1 MMKKLA
7 VLAVLVGLMSI
18 TPSVSIASPPP
29 ERCPRIHEAIHALE
43 VAQEELEK
51 AGHDF
56 CGHKAEAMEA
66 NRHAIEQL
74 RKAEECDRC
83 RGEHR

>member
-29 ERCPRIHEAIHALE
+29 PGHCPRIHEAIHALE
-43 VAQEELEK
+43 VAQQEMEH

-56 CGHKAEAMEA
+56 CGHKVEAMEA
-66 NRHAIEQL
+66 AKHAMEQL
-74 RKAEECDRC
+74 RRAEECDRC
-83 RGEHR
+83 R